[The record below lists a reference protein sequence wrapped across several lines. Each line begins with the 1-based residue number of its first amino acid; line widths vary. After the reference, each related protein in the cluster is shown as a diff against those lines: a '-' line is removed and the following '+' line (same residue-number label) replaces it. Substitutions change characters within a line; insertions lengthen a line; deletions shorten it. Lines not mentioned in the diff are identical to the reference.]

1 MALDGY
7 LDRKENEIFMRIY
20 SCLLS
25 VLFLTFW
32 RVAHEF
38 CQEEKSMHHQLQF
51 NSLCVHAGQE
61 PDPATGAVIPS
72 LSLSTTFAQ
81 AKAGE
86 HKGFDYSRSG
96 NPTRKAFE
104 TAVAALEGG
113 KHGKSICLY

>member
-1 MALDGY
+1 
-7 LDRKENEIFMRIY
+7 MR
-20 SCLLS
+20 
-25 VLFLTFW
+25 FNTLT
-32 RVAHEF
+32 
-38 CQEEKSMHHQLQF
+38 
-51 NSLCVHAGQE
+51 VHAGQE
-61 PDPATGAVIPS
+61 PDPVTGSVIPA

-113 KHGKSICLY
+113 KFGI